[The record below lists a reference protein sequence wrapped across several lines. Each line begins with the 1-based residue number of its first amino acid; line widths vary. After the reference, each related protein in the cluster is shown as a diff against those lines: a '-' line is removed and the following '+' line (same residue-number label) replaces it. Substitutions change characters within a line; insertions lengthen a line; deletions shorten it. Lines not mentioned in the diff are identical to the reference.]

1 MNEHQ
6 RKDLERNL
14 YGRSMFQIK
23 HWIYDWRLEDLHASK
38 RLGKMHQ
45 MLNMRNVLSRGRDQ
59 VAAGKGRHLV

>member
-1 MNEHQ
+1 MNEQQ
-6 RKDLERNL
+6 REKLERNL
-14 YGRSMFQIK
+14 NRGRMFKIK
-23 HWIYDWRLEDLHASK
+23 YRVLDWRLENLHASK